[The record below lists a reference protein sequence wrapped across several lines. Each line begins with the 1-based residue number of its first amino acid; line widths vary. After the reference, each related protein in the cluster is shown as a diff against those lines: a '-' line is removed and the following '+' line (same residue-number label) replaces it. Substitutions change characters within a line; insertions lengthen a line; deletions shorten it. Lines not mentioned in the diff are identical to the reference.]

1 MIFIKVVYKIN
12 DEVDNNIT
20 NIKLKEIINKKILN
34 IIYLTEYIYND

>member
-34 IIYLTEYIYND
+34 IIYLTEYNYND